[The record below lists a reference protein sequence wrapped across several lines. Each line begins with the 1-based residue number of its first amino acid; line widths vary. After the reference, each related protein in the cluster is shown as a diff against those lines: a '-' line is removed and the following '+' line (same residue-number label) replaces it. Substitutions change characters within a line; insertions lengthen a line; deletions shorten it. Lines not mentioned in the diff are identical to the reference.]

1 MEGKTMLGKCEVCGL
16 YGTVIK
22 TIYAAT
28 GRTVHRCPEHLNT
41 KEDYSKK
48 MEAT

>member
-1 MEGKTMLGKCEVCGL
+1 MIGVCEVCGL

-28 GRTVHRCPEHLNT
+28 GKTSLRCPNDLNT
-41 KEDYSKK
+41 PEDYSGKK
-48 MEAT
+48 EMQQ